1 MSPSQLPFEL
11 PVVSSD
17 AREDLVVS
25 NANSIAVN
33 LIDSWPQWPGN
44 VVVLAGP
51 VGSGKSHLA
60 GIWARTANARILDMA
75 ALNAD
80 RPPERQNFLLE
91 DAETGAINERAL
103 FHLINH
109 VNSQRGHC
117 MITSRKWPSQWQIA
131 LPDLASRLKAAQ
143 LVELSEPDDE
153 LLRQVIFK
161 LLADRQLA
169 FDPGVV
175 DYLVTRMERS
185 LEAANMIVAEIDREA
200 LAKKSRI
207 TRAIA
212 SAALKNSEKAQN
224 LDQPG
229 Q

>member
-1 MSPSQLPFEL
+1 MSPSQLPFDL

-25 NANSIAVN
+25 NANSIAVQ

-51 VGSGKSHLA
+51 VGSGKTHLA
-60 GIWARTANARILDMA
+60 GIWARLANARVLEMA
-75 ALNAD
+75 ALDAGQ
-80 RPPERQNFLLE
+80 PPERQNFLLE
-91 DAETGAINERAL
+91 DADKGAINERAL

-109 VNSQRGHC
+109 VQSQRGHC
-117 MITSRKWPSQWQIA
+117 VITSRKWPSQWEID

-143 LVELSEPDDE
+143 LVELAEPDDD
-153 LLRQVIFK
+153 LLRQVIYK
-161 LLADRQLA
+161 LFADRQLA

-185 LEAANMIVAEIDREA
+185 LEAANTIVAEIDREA
-200 LAKKSRI
+200 LARNSRI
-207 TRAIA
+207 TRSVA
-212 SAALKNSEKAQN
+212 SAALKSLNMA
-224 LDQPG
+224 
-229 Q
+229 